1 MRCVFAVAAMV
12 FCFGCGSG
20 APPPQPQAQAT
31 PVKITQFY
39 ASEKRVPKGLKG
51 SLCYGVEH
59 AAKVEITP
67 PVDDVWPAPVRCVQ
81 IAPLKNTTY
90 TLTAYGNDG
99 STATKSVE
107 VAAGAAPPRLYDL
120 SVNSALVNPGEQ
132 IVVCF
137 KAENAKSLK
146 AGPGYFDK
154 ERNCIADKPMKTTV
168 YRMTAYGEDRQVDT
182 ATVTVKVR

>member
-1 MRCVFAVAAMV
+1 
-12 FCFGCGSG
+12 
-20 APPPQPQAQAT
+20 
-31 PVKITQFY
+31 
-39 ASEKRVPKGLKG
+39 
-51 SLCYGVEH
+51 
-59 AAKVEITP
+59 
-67 PVDDVWPAPVRCVQ
+67 
-81 IAPLKNTTY
+81 
-90 TLTAYGNDG
+90 
-99 STATKSVE
+99 VE